1 MNENEKKDQF
11 LTELTNSINDN
22 RFVKLT
28 LSNYKGTEENL
39 KNIYAKRIIIKNEN
53 KISFTYRYKTKDIVK
68 NYSVN
73 EAIEL
78 CSALLENDFRI
89 ATLMTI
95 TNDFVFENVNSN
107 KSNFRILTASVKELP
122 SMSHDNLKNRKIG
135 EVKGKKYLHLLD
147 ISDENGKVYAK
158 SQDKFKQIN
167 HYIEILSSLLKD
179 LPQKEIIRIADMGSG
194 KGYLTFALYDYLT
207 NELNLNA
214 GITGVEFRKELVKL
228 CNDISVKS
236 EFSNLKFVEGTIEEY
251 ECAELDVMIA
261 LHACNT
267 ATDDAIAKAINA
279 DAGLIVVAPCCQH
292 QIRQEI
298 EKSQKENTLSPVIKH
313 GIFLER
319 QAELITDG
327 IRALVMEYYG
337 YKTKVVEFISDAHT
351 HKNIMI
357 IGQKTT
363 KKDKNPEVLRKI
375 DDIKEMF
382 GIEEH
387 YLLKILGLQNKK

>member
-1 MNENEKKDQF
+1 MLVSRIKSIDVFENSLEVAKSGDSVTIV
-11 LTELTNSINDN
+11 LEDDIDVSRGNMIVPSDN
-22 RFVKLT
+22 LPEV
-28 LSNYKGTEENL
+28 
-39 KNIYAKRIIIKNEN
+39 
-53 KISFTYRYKTKDIVK
+53 TKDINVIVITS
-68 NYSVN
+68 YS
-73 EAIEL
+73 I
-78 CSALLENDFRI
+78 
-89 ATLMTI
+89 
-95 TNDFVFENVNSN
+95 
-107 KSNFRILTASVKELP
+107 
-122 SMSHDNLKNRKIG
+122 
-135 EVKGKKYLHLLD
+135 
-147 ISDENGKVYAK
+147 
-158 SQDKFKQIN
+158 
-167 HYIEILSSLLKD
+167 HYTK
-179 LPQKEIIRIADMGSG
+179 
-194 KGYLTFALYDYLT
+194 LYD
-207 NELNLNA
+207 
-214 GITGVEFRKELVKL
+214 
-228 CNDISVKS
+228 
-236 EFSNLKFVEGTIEEY
+236 SNLKFVEGTIEEY